1 MIRRG
6 INQVSQIVHYVSSI
20 RQSSLNVRQDYHPR
34 TPSKPPVMSM
44 RSVTRPFI
52 RLCRWWPALPR
63 LANPMSHF
71 PTTSTSIPAEPPQ
84 GLSQCPQIARLFLLH
99 SLYPF
104 PSAATILRTRSHS
117 RNVPAQLSRSFPQ
130 GPSPL
135 ERAPRNTSAPVAANS
150 AR

>member
-44 RSVTRPFI
+44 WSVTRPFI

-71 PTTSTSIPAEPPQ
+71 PRTSTSIPAELPQ
-84 GLSQCPQIARLFLLH
+84 GLSQCPQIALLFLLH

-104 PSAATILRTRSHS
+104 PSAVTILRTPITFSKCTRATFTFLPTGPLTTRESSTQHVRAGS
-117 RNVPAQLSRSFPQ
+117 RKLC
-130 GPSPL
+130 
-135 ERAPRNTSAPVAANS
+135 
-150 AR
+150 